1 MNHFPNLGLTWGVC
15 ALACASAFAAPPAEP
30 GEFQE
35 GPTRYGIQVLVA
47 TPRQDFQAAGS
58 RTGFG
63 LGLFAEAELA
73 PGTVA
78 QTRFDFIRYPQSNRP
93 DTRFL
98 PPEVGTG
105 GLSLASN
112 AVALGVD
119 LRHYLGR
126 LGLQRAFILAGVM
139 GMRYEFQTSDA
150 VVVPGPQ
157 GQPVATAVRAK
168 DATPFQLG
176 LAVGLG
182 CDIDR
187 NWAVTLRYTS
197 MSYEGSSLATL
208 EGGLSYRF

>member
-126 LGLQRAFILAGVM
+126 LGLQRVAHVTARPTSRRQRARHDVRDAPPPRTSHRRAPHWHADAGAY
-139 GMRYEFQTSDA
+139 G
-150 VVVPGPQ
+150 
-157 GQPVATAVRAK
+157 
-168 DATPFQLG
+168 
-176 LAVGLG
+176 
-182 CDIDR
+182 
-187 NWAVTLRYTS
+187 
-197 MSYEGSSLATL
+197 
-208 EGGLSYRF
+208 